1 MVSHCFVDITMRV
14 ITTINEQRGVSTGES
29 ALTQRRV
36 VITGLGALTPLGN
49 TVNTSWDAVVAG
61 TSGIRAIEHLNTEDF
76 NVTIAGTV
84 KAFDLT
90 GVIDEKDA
98 RKMDGFIQYALVA
111 AAEALA
117 DSGLTVEE
125 DVAHRYGVAIGSGVG
140 GLTTIEEAV
149 CTLEKKGPRRLSPFF
164 IPSAT
169 INMASGW
176 LSMAHNLRGP
186 NFATSTACATGS
198 HAIGL
203 AARIIVYGDA
213 DVMVAG
219 GAEKAS
225 TALGMTGFAA
235 ARALSTRND
244 APEQASR
251 PWDKDRD
258 GFVLGDG
265 AGVLVLEEYE
275 HACRRG
281 ATIYAELSGVGMS
294 SDAWHITSPLEDG
307 RGAALAM
314 KAALEDAHLN
324 PEQVSY
330 INAHGTST
338 VAGDVAET
346 RAIHQVFGHHVK
358 QLAVSS
364 TKSMT
369 GHLLGAAGAVEALFA
384 IKTLV
389 SSLIPPTINLDTPGK
404 NCDLDYVPEG
414 ARSCDMAHVM
424 SNSFGFG
431 GTNVSLVFSQPG
443 G

>member
-1 MVSHCFVDITMRV
+1 M
-14 ITTINEQRGVSTGES
+14 
-29 ALTQRRV
+29 TQRKV
-36 VITGLGALTPLGN
+36 VITGLGTLTPVGN

-61 TSGIRAIEHLNTEDF
+61 ISGIRPIKHLNTEGF
-76 NVTIAGTV
+76 SVTIAGTV
-84 KAFDLT
+84 KAFDPT
-90 GVIDEKDA
+90 GVIDKKDV
-98 RKMDGFIQYALVA
+98 RKMDGFIQYAMVA

-117 DSGLTVEE
+117 DSGLVVEE
-125 DVAHRYGVAIGSGVG
+125 DAAHRYGVAIGSGVG

-149 CTLEKKGPRRLSPFF
+149 GTLEKKGPRRLSPFF

-176 LSMAHNLRGP
+176 LSMTHNLRGP

-203 AARIIVYGDA
+203 AARVIAYGDA

-219 GAEKAS
+219 GAEKGS
-225 TALGMTGFAA
+225 SALGMTGFAV
-235 ARALSTRND
+235 ARALSRRND

-275 HACRRG
+275 HARRRG
-281 ATIYAELSGVGMS
+281 ATIYAQLSGFGMS
-294 SDAWHITSPLEDG
+294 SDAWHITSPLADG
-307 RGAALAM
+307 SGAALAM
-314 KAALEDAHLN
+314 KAALEDARLD
-324 PEQVSY
+324 PGQVPY

-346 RAIHQVFGHHVK
+346 RAIHQVFGHHARE
-358 QLAVSS
+358 LAVSS

-369 GHLLGAAGAVEALFA
+369 GHLLGAAGAVEAVFA
-384 IKTLV
+384 IKALM
-389 SSLIPPTINLDTPGK
+389 SSRIPPTINLDNPGE
-404 NCDLDYVPEG
+404 NCDLDYVSEG
-414 ARSCDMAHVM
+414 ARTCDMAHVM

-431 GTNVSLVFSQPG
+431 GTNVSLVFSQVG
-443 G
+443 V